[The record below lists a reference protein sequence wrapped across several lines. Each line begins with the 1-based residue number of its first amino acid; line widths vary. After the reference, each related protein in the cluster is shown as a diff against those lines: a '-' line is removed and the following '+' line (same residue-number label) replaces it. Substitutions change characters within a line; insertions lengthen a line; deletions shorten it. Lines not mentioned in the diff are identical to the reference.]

1 MNLNSSKSKEM
12 IIWRPRTRPDDLLGQ
27 IAGIERVESMN
38 ILGVTLRYDLSIQ
51 EHVDKLVCKS
61 AQTMYALR
69 LLRSQGLNGPNLW
82 EVTRATLVSRL
93 TYASQAWWGMITE
106 GGKEQLKAVLTK
118 AI

>member
-1 MNLNSSKSKEM
+1 M
-12 IIWRPRTRPDDLLGQ
+12 
-27 IAGIERVESMN
+27 
-38 ILGVTLRYDLSIQ
+38 RYDLSIQ

-106 GGKEQLKAVLTK
+106 GSKKQLEAVLTK
-118 AI
+118 AIKQGFLPPDHPTFSEICEGADKRLFQSI